1 MQEESRAALGKW
13 KSWVK
18 RGGTADR
25 GCWRASM
32 ATRIH
37 GPRDALLT
45 GNFLGLQE
53 LE

>member
-25 GCWRASM
+25 GYLRASV

-37 GPRDALLT
+37 GRRGAMLT
-45 GNFLGLQE
+45 GNFLGLCE